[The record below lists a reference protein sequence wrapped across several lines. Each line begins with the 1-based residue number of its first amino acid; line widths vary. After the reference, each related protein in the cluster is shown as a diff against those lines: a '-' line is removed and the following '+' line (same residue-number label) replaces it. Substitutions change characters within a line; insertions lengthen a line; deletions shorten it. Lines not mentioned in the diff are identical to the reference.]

1 MLLIGAILGVGALLG
16 IGLGGDP
23 RNLAHLRLRVWWLA
37 PVALAMQITP
47 VSGGDGLLRWTPI
60 GLLLGSYVVMGV
72 FAVAN
77 LRLRGF
83 GVILVGLLMNVA
95 VIGANQGMPVSAG
108 ALERVGHAEDIAV
121 LRDAEPGSK
130 HHLEEP
136 DDVLL
141 PLADVIP
148 IAAPFDAIISVGDVF
163 TYGGAAVFLAMALLG
178 RAVRREPA
186 RNRRRKTQPASWS

>member
-23 RNLAHLRLRVWWLA
+23 RNLIQLRVRLWWLA
-37 PVALAMQITP
+37 PVALAMQAVR
-47 VSGGDGLLRWTPI
+47 VSAGDGLLRWLPLA
-60 GLLLGSYVVMGV
+60 LLLGSYVVMGV

-83 GVILVGLLMNVA
+83 GLLLIGLLMNLA
-95 VIGANQGMPVSAG
+95 VIAANQGMPVSAQ
-108 ALERVGHAEDIAV
+108 ALERVGHPEDIAV
-121 LRDAEPGSK
+121 LRDAETGAK

-148 IAAPFDAIISVGDVF
+148 VREPFDAIISAGDVF
-163 TYGGAAVFLAMALLG
+163 TYGGASLFLALALMG
-178 RAVRREPA
+178 RAVRRG
-186 RNRRRKTQPASWS
+186 RRQSRRRESQPTSWS